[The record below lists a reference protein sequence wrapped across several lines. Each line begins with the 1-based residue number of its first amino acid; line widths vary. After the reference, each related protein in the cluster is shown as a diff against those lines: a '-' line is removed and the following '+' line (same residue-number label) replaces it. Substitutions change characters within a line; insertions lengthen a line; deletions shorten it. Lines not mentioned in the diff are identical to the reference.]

1 LPEGKYRFTID
12 YRSGYANSAASSFCF
27 NVAGEKTYFP
37 HTFTAGSAS
46 MFETAE
52 WETLSTDFELT
63 ESAAVPVVISI
74 EWLSGGSCI
83 MFDNVRLLSF
93 APQEEVGV
101 TSPSGQRKATS
112 SVIYDMAGRPVGT
125 YTQGL
130 SNSLK
135 HGLYIIDG
143 HKIIIK

>member
-1 LPEGKYRFTID
+1 
-12 YRSGYANSAASSFCF
+12 
-27 NVAGEKTYFP
+27 
-37 HTFTAGSAS
+37 

-52 WETLSTDFELT
+52 WETLSADFELT

-83 MFDNVRLLSF
+83 MFDNLRLMSF
-93 APQEEVGV
+93 SPQEEVGV